1 MPDIPALVPELIH
14 SMIDPG
20 FIVFLLLVLT
30 VLWGIFCAW
39 PFLMVSP
46 LPRGVDIVAIT
57 QLVTTLV
64 YEVVWI
70 DWLIFT
76 EKCLISDNAQSI
88 LSDSLRTV
96 ITLAAFGICAVGFF
110 ATLFM
115 VLCKASRPKIL
126 CFCTAVLQS
135 LVYFW
140 SFIAM
145 DAPSHC

>member
-1 MPDIPALVPELIH
+1 MPDIPALVPELFY

-30 VLWGIFCAW
+30 VLWGMFCAW
-39 PFLMVSP
+39 PFLTVSP
-46 LPRGVDIVAIT
+46 LPRGVGIVAIT

-70 DWLIFT
+70 DWLIFE
-76 EKCLISDNAQSI
+76 EKYLISNDAQFI
-88 LSDSLRTV
+88 LSDSLRKV
-96 ITLAAFGICAVGFF
+96 IAIAAFGICAVGFF
-110 ATLFM
+110 TTLFM
-115 VLCKASRPKIL
+115 VLYKASRPKIL
-126 CFCTAVLQS
+126 CFCTAILQS